1 MTSAAGSA
9 GTVWTAVDALIDRS
23 PGPHDLQSHGLH
35 LLAAR
40 RWRALGRDVPDA
52 VRNEEQLAAQ
62 RSLAVPG
69 LLQRLAAAADEPVVV
84 FKGACLAA
92 SYPDPALRPFR
103 DIDVIA
109 ADAESVHRR
118 LRAAGFVELGSASYY
133 DRLHHLVPL
142 ALPQL
147 PLVVEVHRRP
157 EWVSWSNPPSASW
170 IIERGS
176 PAPFGN
182 DRILF
187 PHPADHAL
195 LVAAHSWATLPLR
208 RLLDLLDISLLTTG
222 AGHATVFE
230 LAREWEL
237 ERVWRCMIGV
247 ADALLGTASTP
258 FALRTWGRN
267 LRTARDL
274 NVIEAHV
281 RRLASPFWALP
292 ASRAIPAAIEALGR
306 EFVPGPEDDWRTK
319 TARIAA
325 AVRRPLT
332 AKSAHDRA
340 LEDERR
346 SRGELRP

>member
-1 MTSAAGSA
+1 MTSAGSA
-9 GTVWTAVDALIDRS
+9 GTVWAAVDGLIDRS
-23 PGPHDLQSHGLH
+23 PGPDDLQSHGLH

-52 VRNEEQLAAQ
+52 VRSEEQLAAQ

-69 LLQRLAAAADEPVVV
+69 VLEQLAAAADEPLVV
-84 FKGACLAA
+84 FKGPCLAA
-92 SYPDPALRPFR
+92 SYPDSVLRPFR

-118 LRAAGFVELGSASYY
+118 LRAAGFEELGSASHY
-133 DRLHHLVPL
+133 DRRHHLVPL
-142 ALPQL
+142 ALSQL

-157 EWVSWSNPPSASW
+157 EWVRWSTPPSASW
-170 IIERGS
+170 IIGRGTA
-176 PAPFGN
+176 APFGI

-208 RLLDLLDISLLTTG
+208 RLLDLLDISLLATA
-222 AGHATVFE
+222 AGRATVFE
-230 LAREWEL
+230 LAREWDL
-237 ERVWRCMIGV
+237 ERVWSCMIGV
-247 ADALLGTASTP
+247 ADALLGTAAAP
-258 FALRTWGRN
+258 VALRTWGRN
-267 LRTARDL
+267 LATARDL
-274 NVIEAHV
+274 NVIEAHL

-292 ASRAIPAAIEALGR
+292 APRAVPTALQALGR

-319 TARIAA
+319 AERIAA
-325 AVRRPLT
+325 AIRRPLT

-340 LEDERR
+340 LKDERR
-346 SRGELRP
+346 RSGELRP

>member
-1 MTSAAGSA
+1 M
-9 GTVWTAVDALIDRS
+9 R
-23 PGPHDLQSHGLH
+23 
-35 LLAAR
+35 
-40 RWRALGRDVPDA
+40 
-52 VRNEEQLAAQ
+52 

-69 LLQRLAAAADEPVVV
+69 VLEQLAAAAGEPLLI

-92 SYPDPALRPFR
+92 RYPDPVLRPFR
-103 DIDVIA
+103 DIDVITA
-109 ADAESVHRR
+109 NAESVHRR

-133 DRLHHLVPL
+133 DRRHHLVPL

-157 EWVSWSNPPSASW
+157 EWVSWSDPPSARW
-170 IIERGS
+170 IIDRGS
-176 PAPFGN
+176 PTPLGI

-187 PHPADHAL
+187 PNPADHAL

-208 RLLDLLDISLLTTG
+208 RLLDLLDISLLAAA
-222 AGHATVFE
+222 AGRATVPE
-230 LAREWEL
+230 LAREWDL
-237 ERVWRCMIGV
+237 EGVWSCMIGV
-247 ADALLGTASTP
+247 ADALLGRSAAP
-258 FALRTWGRN
+258 IALRTWGRN

-292 ASRAIPAAIEALGR
+292 ASRAIPAALQALGR
-306 EFVPGPEDDWRTK
+306 ELVPGPEDDWRTK
-319 TARIAA
+319 AERVAA

-332 AKSAHDRA
+332 SKSAHDRA

-346 SRGELRP
+346 NRGELRP

>member
-1 MTSAAGSA
+1 M
-9 GTVWTAVDALIDRS
+9 
-23 PGPHDLQSHGLH
+23 
-35 LLAAR
+35 
-40 RWRALGRDVPDA
+40 
-52 VRNEEQLAAQ
+52 
-62 RSLAVPG
+62 
-69 LLQRLAAAADEPVVV
+69 V

-208 RLLDLLDISLLTTG
+208 RLLDFLDISLLTTG

-247 ADALLGTASTP
+247 ADALLGTGSIP

-325 AVRRPLT
+325 AVRQQAVDGQVGSRSRAGGRAAKPWRASTLRHTPQRPPSHTSPQFDARNYPDGCNHHSQGQLSQPVDRT
-332 AKSAHDRA
+332 NLRFFCVELDAK
-340 LEDERR
+340 
-346 SRGELRP
+346 RGELSDAK